1 MSTTETRTTKA
12 TTTATVTTVDM
23 KLEVLV
29 LPVSDV
35 DRATDFY
42 AHLGWRQDATPPDS
56 GVVQFTPPRSA
67 TSIHFGTDLTTAAPG
82 SAAAFLI
89 VSDIGAAH
97 RQLAAAGTDV
107 SDIVHYTA
115 NGPVPGPD
123 PDHSSYNSF
132 ATFHDPDGNTWKL
145 QEVTTRIAARIDS
158 GATSFGT
165 TADHATALRR
175 AEAAYGGHEQ
185 RTGRPDPN
193 WPDWYAQY
201 IAAEQRGA
209 ELPNSILF

>member
-1 MSTTETRTTKA
+1 MSTTETRTT
-12 TTTATVTTVDM
+12 TAKVTTIDM

-35 DRATDFY
+35 ARATEFY
-42 AHLGWRQDATPPDS
+42 TKLGWRQDATPPDS

-82 SAAAFLI
+82 SATAFLI
-89 VSDIGAAH
+89 VSDISAAH
-97 RQLAAAGTDV
+97 RQLAAAGIDV

-115 NGPVPGPD
+115 NGPVPGAD

-132 ATFHDPDGNTWKL
+132 ATFHDPDGNTWTL

-165 TADHATALRR
+165 TAELATALRR
-175 AEAAYGGHEQ
+175 AEATYGGHEQ
-185 RTGRPDPN
+185 RAGRPDPN
-193 WPDWYAQY
+193 WPDWYAHY

-209 ELPNSILF
+209 EPPTVISF

>member
-1 MSTTETRTTKA
+1 MSTTETHTAKT
-12 TTTATVTTVDM
+12 TTTATVTNVDM

-42 AHLGWRQDATPPDS
+42 AHLGWRQDATPPSS

-67 TSIHFGTDLTTAAPG
+67 TSIHFGTHLTTAAPG
-82 SAAAFLI
+82 SASAFLI

-97 RQLAAAGTDV
+97 QQLTAAGTDV
-107 SDIVHYTA
+107 SDIFHYTA
-115 NGPVPGPD
+115 NGPVRGPD

-132 ATFHDPDGNTWKL
+132 ATFHDPDGNNWTL

-165 TADHATALRR
+165 TSDLATALRR
-175 AEAAYGGHEQ
+175 AEATYGGYEQ
-185 RTGRPDPN
+185 RTGRQDPN

-209 ELPNSILF
+209 